1 MSTYQGIRGLKVRDY
16 TTNPDN
22 PLEGQLWYNK
32 TDQVGK
38 YQIPVVTSV
47 GAWRTANSIN
57 TARDDGYMVGAQTSA
72 LLFGGKTNPPP
83 SRIGVV
89 ESYDGVSFTEV
100 NDLNTARGGTFGG
113 GISNT
118 SAIAAGGQ
126 TGSGDG
132 TAVANVET
140 WNGSSW
146 TETTD
151 INLGRYLG
159 ASGGTSTSTLI
170 FGGYPAGGGAPG
182 YADKT
187 ESWNGSAWTE
197 VGDLNLG
204 RGYFGGAGASNALAL
219 GFGGDIP
226 GTPARA
232 QTESWNGST
241 WTEVNDLNTAR
252 YGPHYGGIGTYI
264 DTLCVGGY
272 TEQAVVEQWN
282 GSSWTEV
289 ADIATGREN
298 CSAAGSNTNGAIMAG
313 GSTST
318 TAQLATAQEWNNAVP
333 VGAWST
339 GASINTARRVLGG
352 TGIYTSA
359 LAFGGYNG
367 TAQVAN
373 TESYNGTSW
382 TEVNDLNR
390 TKTLVA
396 GIGKASNQAALC
408 VGGYFSGTTA
418 PIADN
423 ESWNG
428 TSWTELADINTARYG
443 AGNAGTPSAGLI
455 FGGDNPSPAGAITES
470 WNGSAWTEVADL
482 NTARYSMASAGIAT
496 AALSSSGHS
505 STGVVT
511 VTESWNGS
519 AWTEVNDL
527 NTGKYEPGSSGTVN
541 TAALAFGGRTSSPP
555 LTATTEDWNGVSWVE
570 VADLSSARRQMGSA
584 GSSTNALAFGGETA
598 GADVNTSAEE
608 WSGSTTSIKTID
620 TD

>member
-16 TTNPDN
+16 TTNPDD

-38 YQIPVVTSV
+38 YQVPIVTST

-72 LLFGGKTNPPP
+72 ILFGGKTNPPP

-100 NDLNTARGGTFGG
+100 NDFNTARGGTFGG
-113 GISNT
+113 GVSNT

-151 INLGRYLG
+151 INSARFLG

-226 GTPARA
+226 ATPARA
-232 QTESWNGST
+232 QTESWNGSS

-252 YGPHYGGIGTYI
+252 YGSHYGGIGTYI

-298 CSAAGSNTNGAIMAG
+298 LSAAGSNTNGAIMAG

-333 VGAWST
+333 LGAWSSS
-339 GASINTARRVLGG
+339 GSLNTARRQGG
-352 TGIYTSA
+352 SAGIYTSA
-359 LAFGGYNG
+359 LYFGGYSTTYVASTESWDGTSWTEVNDLNLSRGFAGGSGASNTAALAFGGFITAHETETELWNGSSWTEVNDLNTARYNASGSGTSTATLAFGGNVPPNDG
-367 TAQVAN
+367 TAV
-373 TESYNGTSW
+373 TEEWNGTSW
-382 TEVNDLNR
+382 TEVNDLNTAR
-390 TKTLVA
+390 EASGASGNTEAMLGYGGLGPPTVA
-396 GIGKASNQAALC
+396 N
-408 VGGYFSGTTA
+408 TE
-418 PIADN
+418 N
-423 ESWNG
+423 WNG
-428 TSWTELADINTARYG
+428 TS
-443 AGNAGTPSAGLI
+443 
-455 FGGDNPSPAGAITES
+455 
-470 WNGSAWTEVADL
+470 
-482 NTARYSMASAGIAT
+482 
-496 AALSSSGHS
+496 
-505 STGVVT
+505 
-511 VTESWNGS
+511 
-519 AWTEVNDL
+519 WTEVNDL
-527 NTGKYEPGSSGTVN
+527 NTARQNLGGSGQGTN
-541 TAALAFGGRTSSPP
+541 TLALAFGGQTPAPTVYAR
-555 LTATTEDWNGVSWVE
+555 TEDWNGASWVE
-570 VADLSSARRQMGSA
+570 LADLSTGRFGLGSA
-584 GSSTNALAFGGETA
+584 GTAANALAFGGYSTTNVTA
-598 GADVNTSAEE
+598 TEE
-608 WSGSTTSIKTID
+608 WSGSTNSTKTID

>member
-1 MSTYQGIRGLKVRDY
+1 MADYKDIVGTAVRNNAGNLSSDQQNQIFYDSTNIDF
-16 TTNPDN
+16 
-22 PLEGQLWYNK
+22 
-32 TDQVGK
+32 K
-38 YQIPVVTSV
+38 YQFAATTA
-47 GAWRTANSIN
+47 AWRTQASMN
-57 TARDDGYMVGAQTSA
+57 TGRIYFDGS
-72 LLFGGKTNPPP
+72 
-83 SRIGVV
+83 
-89 ESYDGVSFTEV
+89 
-100 NDLNTARGGTFGG
+100 DLGTATA
-113 GISNT
+113 T
-118 SAIAAGGQ
+118 LVAGGEIPAL
-126 TGSGDG
+126 
-132 TAVANVET
+132 TANTET

-146 TETTD
+146 SEVN
-151 INLGRYLG
+151 NLNTARSGLG
-159 ASGGTSTSTLI
+159 GAGTSTAALM
-170 FGGYPAGGGAPG
+170 FGGTNPG
-182 YADKT
+182 FKAVT
-187 ESWNGSAWTE
+187 ESWNGSGWTE
-197 VGDLNLG
+197 IADMSTG
-204 RGYFGGAGASNALAL
+204 RQGLSGGATN
-219 GFGGDIP
+219 
-226 GTPARA
+226 
-232 QTESWNGST
+232 
-241 WTEVNDLNTAR
+241 NTAAIA
-252 YGPHYGGIGTYI
+252 YLGHTPPGG
-264 DTLCVGGY
+264 GGV
-272 TEQAVVEQWN
+272 THASEELTVDA
-282 GSSWTEV
+282 
-289 ADIATGREN
+289 
-298 CSAAGSNTNGAIMAG
+298 
-313 GSTST
+313 
-318 TAQLATAQEWNNAVP
+318 P

-408 VGGYFSGTTA
+408 VGGYFSGTA
-418 PIADN
+418 SQIADN

-428 TSWTELADINTARYG
+428 TSWTELADINTQRYG

-455 FGGDNPSPAGAITES
+455 FGGDNPTPAAAITES

-511 VTESWNGS
+511 ITESWNGS

>member
-16 TTNPDN
+16 TTNPDD

-38 YQIPVVTSV
+38 YQVPVVTTT

-72 LLFGGKTNPPP
+72 ILFGGKTNPPP

-100 NDLNTARGGTFGG
+100 NDFNTARGGTFGG

-151 INLGRYLG
+151 INSARFLG

-226 GTPARA
+226 ATPARA

-318 TAQLATAQEWNNAVP
+318 TAQLATAQEWNNAVA

-339 GASINTARRVLGG
+339 GTAVNTARQDGAG
-352 TGIYTSA
+352 S
-359 LAFGGYNG
+359 
-367 TAQVAN
+367 
-373 TESYNGTSW
+373 GTS
-382 TEVNDLNR
+382 TSSLFF
-390 TKTLVA
+390 A
-396 GIGKASNQAALC
+396 G
-408 VGGYFSGTTA
+408 A
-418 PIADN
+418 PYPNSAQT

-428 TSWTELADINTARYG
+428 TSWTE
-443 AGNAGTPSAGLI
+443 
-455 FGGDNPSPAGAITES
+455 
-470 WNGSAWTEVADL
+470 VADL
-482 NTARYSMASAGIAT
+482 NQGRATLCGAGVSNTSALAYAGFADP
-496 AALSSSGHS
+496 G
-505 STGVVT
+505 GVQAK
-511 VTESWNGS
+511 TETWNGS
-519 AWTEVNDL
+519 SWTEVNDL
-527 NTGKYEPGSSGTVN
+527 NTT
-541 TAALAFGGRTSSPP
+541 
-555 LTATTEDWNGVSWVE
+555 
-570 VADLSSARRQMGSA
+570 RQQGASA
-584 GSSTNALAFGGETA
+584 GDSNTSALAFGGETA
-598 GADVNTSAEE
+598 TAKSANVEVWNGSSFTESSDLNTARDQLAGVGHFSSTAVLAVGGKNASNANIANNEEWNGASFVELADLSNGTKKSVGVGTTSSALNISGGYPGGTNYTGVEE
-608 WSGSTTSIKTID
+608 WSGSTNSTKTID

>member
-16 TTNPDN
+16 TTNPDD

-32 TDQVGK
+32 TDKVGK
-38 YQIPVVTSV
+38 YQVPVVTTT

-100 NDLNTARGGTFGG
+100 NDLNTARGGAFGG

-118 SAIAAGGQ
+118 SAIA
-126 TGSGDG
+126 
-132 TAVANVET
+132 V
-140 WNGSSW
+140 
-146 TETTD
+146 
-151 INLGRYLG
+151 
-159 ASGGTSTSTLI
+159 GTSTSTLI

-226 GTPARA
+226 ATPARA
-232 QTESWNGST
+232 QTESWNGSA

-339 GASINTARRVLGG
+339 STAMNTGRIYFDGEVNNLNTARSGLGG
-352 TGIYTSA
+352 AGTSTA
-359 LAFGGYNG
+359 SLMFGGTNPG
-367 TAQVAN
+367 QLAQ
-373 TESYNGTSW
+373 
-382 TEVNDLNR
+382 
-390 TKTLVA
+390 
-396 GIGKASNQAALC
+396 
-408 VGGYFSGTTA
+408 
-418 PIADN
+418 
-423 ESWNG
+423 
-428 TSWTELADINTARYG
+428 
-443 AGNAGTPSAGLI
+443 
-455 FGGDNPSPAGAITES
+455 TES
-470 WNGSAWTEVADL
+470 WNGSSWTEVADL
-482 NTARYSMASAGIAT
+482 NSAGGTSGAGGT
-496 AALSSSGHS
+496 STSALFYGGERPGY
-505 STGVVT
+505 TGA
-511 VTESWNGS
+511 TESWNGS

-527 NTGKYEPGSSGTVN
+527 NTARAFPGGSGADNTSQIAVGGFSSPPSTYRAQAETWNGSSWTEVNDLNEARRLLGTSGLA
-541 TAALAFGGRTSSPP
+541 TLSLAFGGQPSSPP
-555 LTATTEDWNGVSWVE
+555 VYSVAKNEEWNGASWVE
-570 VADLSSARRQMGSA
+570 IADLNVSRIQLVGT
-584 GSSTNALAFGGETA
+584 GTA
-598 GADVNTSAEE
+598 TSAIAMGGSIPGPTGYQATTEE
-608 WSGSTTSIKTID
+608 WSGSTNSTKTID

>member
-38 YQIPVVTSV
+38 YQVPVVTTT

-72 LLFGGKTNPPP
+72 ILFGGKTNPPP

-187 ESWNGSAWTE
+187 ESWNGS
-197 VGDLNLG
+197 
-204 RGYFGGAGASNALAL
+204 
-219 GFGGDIP
+219 
-226 GTPARA
+226 
-232 QTESWNGST
+232 T

-318 TAQLATAQEWNNAVP
+318 TAQLATAQEWNNAVA

-339 GASINTARRVLGG
+339 GTAVNTARQDGAG
-352 TGIYTSA
+352 S
-359 LAFGGYNG
+359 
-367 TAQVAN
+367 
-373 TESYNGTSW
+373 GTS
-382 TEVNDLNR
+382 TSSLFF
-390 TKTLVA
+390 A
-396 GIGKASNQAALC
+396 G
-408 VGGYFSGTTA
+408 A
-418 PIADN
+418 PYPNSAQT

-428 TSWTELADINTARYG
+428 TSWTEVADLNQGRATLCGAGVSNTSALAYAGYADPGGVQATTETWNGSSWTEVNDMNTARYG
-443 AGNAGTPSAGLI
+443 AGRGVGTSTSALAVGGNLEPGLTANA
-455 FGGDNPSPAGAITES
+455 ES
-470 WNGSAWTEVADL
+470 WNGS
-482 NTARYSMASAGIAT
+482 S
-496 AALSSSGHS
+496 
-505 STGVVT
+505 
-511 VTESWNGS
+511 
-519 AWTEVNDL
+519 WTEVNDL
-527 NTGKYEPGSSGTVN
+527 NTT
-541 TAALAFGGRTSSPP
+541 
-555 LTATTEDWNGVSWVE
+555 
-570 VADLSSARRQMGSA
+570 RQQGASA
-584 GSSTNALAFGGETA
+584 GDSNTSALAFGGETA
-598 GADVNTSAEE
+598 TAKSANVEVWNGSSFTESSDLNTARDQLAGVGHFSSTAVLAVGGKNASNNNVANNEEWNGASFVELADLSNGTKKSVGVGTTSSALNISGGYPGGTNYTGVEE
-608 WSGSTTSIKTID
+608 WSGSTNSTKTID